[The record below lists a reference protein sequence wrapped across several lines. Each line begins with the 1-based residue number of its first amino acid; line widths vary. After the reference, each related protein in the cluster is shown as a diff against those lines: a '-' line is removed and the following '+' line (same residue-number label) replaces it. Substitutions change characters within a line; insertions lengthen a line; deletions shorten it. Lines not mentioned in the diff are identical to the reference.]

1 MKTNL
6 PLPWTAM
13 RFLSNQ
19 LFIQGTFTLSL
30 NNAVIKYHKAAH
42 NIIWELPNAT
52 TDSHCQLLGAAWFTT
67 TACCSL
73 RANWKLSTSFKGAT
87 VASEAGSNSDLLLPV
102 YFV

>member
-52 TDSHCQLLGAAWFTT
+52 TDSHCQLLELPGLQPQPAA
-67 TACCSL
+67 
-73 RANWKLSTSFKGAT
+73 
-87 VASEAGSNSDLLLPV
+87 ASELIGS
-102 YFV
+102 